1 MKNKIDTNAGRG
13 SLDCFVRKFSRS
25 SDTDLGIAV
34 AWATTPPGS
43 RRTLEEIAAFCDVG
57 KSTIYMIEVAALR
70 KLRKALMKTRDP
82 ELRELL
88 AEVFPHI
95 FPNVRDERPPLASG
109 VNPAR
114 EADQQES
121 CQKSRRD

>member
-1 MKNKIDTNAGRG
+1 MKTKSDIDI
-13 SLDCFVRKFSRS
+13 
-25 SDTDLGIAV
+25 GIAV

-43 RRTLEEIAAFCDVG
+43 RRTLEEIAAFCGVG

-70 KLRKALMKTRDP
+70 KLRKALMKNRDP

-95 FPNVRDERPPLASG
+95 FPNTTIT
-109 VNPAR
+109 NP
-114 EADQQES
+114 S
-121 CQKSRRD
+121 QKKS